1 MGSHDLRLACLIKS
15 IDSVPVQFN
24 RGGSTVGRLLLLTAV
39 LLAGCDDNAGSNPA
53 GFFVCSDSIGCQTGF
68 LCGKHHQCV
77 PAPDADLAPDAATT
91 PDATVTERTAVIE
104 ADAGAADGD
113 GDGDGV
119 PDNIDNCVD
128 IPNPDQ
134 ADSDGDELGD
144 ACDARPEHADFR
156 LNGSFL
162 LFGGRL
168 VDENQTVT
176 GGGHTA
182 HGQMSD
188 GEFKLRGGFRP

>member
-1 MGSHDLRLACLIKS
+1 M
-15 IDSVPVQFN
+15 
-24 RGGSTVGRLLLLTAV
+24 GRLLLLTAV

-53 GFFVCSDSIGCQTGF
+53 EFFVCSDSIGCQTGF
-68 LCGKHHQCV
+68 LCDENTNQCV

-91 PDATVTERTAVIE
+91 PEPDMAVIE
-104 ADAGAADGD
+104 ADAGAAD

-168 VDENQTVT
+168 VDEDQTVT